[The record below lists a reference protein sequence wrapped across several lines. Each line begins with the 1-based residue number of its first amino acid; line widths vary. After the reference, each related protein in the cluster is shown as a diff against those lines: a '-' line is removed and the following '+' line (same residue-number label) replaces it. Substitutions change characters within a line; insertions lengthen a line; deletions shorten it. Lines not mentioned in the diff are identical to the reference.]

1 MKLNSELDFEWDFQK
16 ILAEL
21 RGLVSLGLLLLTLTG
36 ALKNPSV
43 IAIGHMKYLYLNNSK
58 KSKCDPNPNFP
69 FLLDKVKRR

>member
-21 RGLVSLGLLLLTLTG
+21 KGLVSLGLLLLTLTG

-58 KSKCDPNPNFP
+58 KIQM
-69 FLLDKVKRR
+69 